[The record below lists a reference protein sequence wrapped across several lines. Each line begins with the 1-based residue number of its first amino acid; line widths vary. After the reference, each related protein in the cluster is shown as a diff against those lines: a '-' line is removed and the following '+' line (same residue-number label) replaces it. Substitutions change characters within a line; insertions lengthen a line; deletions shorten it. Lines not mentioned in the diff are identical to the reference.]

1 MFNIL
6 KAIRG
11 LQNTI
16 NLLYLP
22 NYPPW
27 NEGAWI
33 QTYIKSRPNTY
44 FFKHIMQSS
53 PCTLSFECPASLV
66 TKSDPNCANPA

>member
-11 LQNTI
+11 LQNAM

-22 NYPPW
+22 KHSPW

-33 QTYIKSRPNTY
+33 QTYIKARLNTY
-44 FFKHIMQSS
+44 FLKHIMHRS
-53 PCTLSFECPASLV
+53 PCTLSLRCPKSLV
-66 TKSDPNCANPA
+66 TKRDSNYAYLV

>member
-11 LQNTI
+11 LQNVI

-22 NYPPW
+22 KYPLW
-27 NEGAWI
+27 NEGARI
-33 QTYIKSRPNTY
+33 HTYIKSRLNTY
-44 FFKHIMQSS
+44 FLKHIMQSS
-53 PCTLSFECPASLV
+53 PCTLPFRCPTSFV
-66 TKSDPNCANPA
+66 TKSDSNYANPV